1 MTCLITLIF
10 NFWSKTEMQIKS
22 LFKVSAIVCAISLVG
37 CGGDIKITPTVNDN
51 STNTDNSTNNSNNT
65 SGGGGD
71 ETVECASYTTD
82 AGLVE
87 GNFDGLDCIYNDSFA
102 SKNIS
107 ITANITFEELP
118 EGGLHLFEDALLI
131 GADGRTDEGFAI
143 PVNGPTMTVKPG
155 ATLAFK
161 SGEAIIRIARGA
173 KIQAVGTA
181 AKPITFT
188 SAFAY
193 ERHDLEGKGA
203 QYADWGGII
212 INGNGLTNQCTN
224 AQRAANTCNA
234 PSEGITSYFG
244 GNDNTDGSGNIKW
257 AKIWYAGSGPRVGGE
272 GDDLNSLTL
281 NAVGSGSAFDYL
293 HIHQGFDDGI
303 EFFGGAST
311 IKHIVVTDTQDDAID
326 IDAGWQGSA
335 QFLFIQ
341 HGTVTTRD
349 GAVAYMGNNGFETD
363 GEKNGGDDYSD
374 APTSFPTIAN
384 VTVITTDGSSVRDED
399 PSQAFKF
406 DDAIK
411 TNYYNTLAIKT
422 DSTNGTDCIEFK
434 SDGLKNAAEITFNNS
449 VLACISEFKDATQM
463 PAGMSVENWFDNN
476 GANIRVGGSADVLSA
491 DGFSTNTAATDI
503 TISAND
509 LSGLDTS
516 FFDSVNYIGAVSDQD
531 TSSAWYQWVSDAVT
545 AANND

>member
-1 MTCLITLIF
+1 
-10 NFWSKTEMQIKS
+10 MQMKS
-22 LFKVSAIVCAISLVG
+22 LFKVSAIACALTLVG
-37 CGGDIKITPTVNDN
+37 CGGDIQITPTVNDN
-51 STNTDNSTNNSNNT
+51 SSTTDNSVNNSNNT
-65 SGGGGD
+65 VDNGAT
-71 ETVECASYTTD
+71 ETVECTSYETE
-82 AGLVE
+82 AGTVE
-87 GNFDGLDCIYNDSFA
+87 GAFDGLDCLYNDSFA

-107 ITANITFEELP
+107 ITANLTFEELP
-118 EGGLHLFEDALLI
+118 NGGIHVFEDALLI
-131 GADGRTDEGFAI
+131 GADGRKSEGFEV

-181 AKPITFT
+181 AKPVTFT

-193 ERHDLEGKGA
+193 DRHDLEGNGA

-224 AQRAANTCNA
+224 AQRAASTCDVG
-234 PSEGITSYFG
+234 SEGITSYFG

-281 NAVGSGSAFDYL
+281 NAVGSGSSFDYL

-303 EFFGGAST
+303 EFFGGASN

-349 GAVAYMGNNGFETD
+349 GATAYMGNNGFETD

-374 APTSFPTIAN
+374 APASFPTIAN
-384 VTVITTDGSSVRDED
+384 VTVITTDGSSVRDGD
-399 PSQAFKF
+399 PSTAHKF
-406 DDAIK
+406 DDSIK
-411 TNYYNTLAIKT
+411 TNYYNVLDVKT
-422 DSTNGTDCIEFK
+422 DASNGTDCIAFS

-449 VLACISEFKDATQM
+449 VLACASEFADATQM
-463 PAGMSVENWFDNN
+463 PANMSVEQWYEN
-476 GANIRVGGSADVLSA
+476 GGVNQRVGGDADVISA
-491 DGFSTNTAATDI
+491 DGFSTNTSSTDV

-509 LSGLDTS
+509 LSGLDSS
-516 FFDSVNYIGAVSDQD
+516 FFDTVDYIGAVSDQD
-531 TSSAWYQWVSDAVT
+531 TSSAWYQWVEAAVT